1 MNTAAT
7 DLPVPAAD
15 EKVTGPQAAPRPSEH
30 TPYPGRLSD
39 RAPVTPEGG
48 EQS

>member
-15 EKVTGPQAAPRPSEH
+15 EEVNGPQGAPHPSEH
-30 TPYPGRLSD
+30 TPYQCRLSD
-39 RAPVTPEGG
+39 RAQVTPGGG
-48 EQS
+48 EQA

>member
-7 DLPVPAAD
+7 DLPVLATD
-15 EKVTGPQAAPRPSEH
+15 EEDEAPRASEH
-30 TPYPGRLSD
+30 TPYPCLQSD
-39 RAPVTPEGG
+39 RAQVTPEGG